1 MAVDRAFYVGEPP
14 YQMYVAQRAPEG
26 SARPVTALFI
36 HGAGHTGV
44 CWEFLPDGSEGWR
57 AAFLGRG
64 FPVSTVDL
72 PGHGRSPIPPDFPS
86 LRLDRAVAALVEL
99 VERIG
104 PVVLIGHSMGGHITD
119 RVVASL
125 SDEGRRAVR
134 AVVLVAPVSPPDL
147 AEGGGPRLEETEPV
161 RFGRETAFALFGKSE
176 RFPAAHFENYF
187 RSLVPESPAS
197 YNDFQQADGVPP
209 VGEGLYR
216 AIPSLIVGGEQDF
229 IPESNWQRRA
239 DYLGMELVMLGRD
252 WGMPGH
258 GHMLMLEENAHAIA
272 RRIIDWLETKGVG

>member
-1 MAVDRAFYVGEPP
+1 MAIDRAFYVGDPP
-14 YQMYVAQRAPEG
+14 YQMYVAQRVPDAN
-26 SARPVTALFI
+26 ARTVSTLFI

-44 CWEFLPDGSEGWR
+44 CWEFLPDGREGWR
-57 AAFLGRG
+57 AVFIRRG

-72 PGHGRSPIPPDFPS
+72 PGHGRSPMPPDFVS

-99 VERIG
+99 VEQGG

-125 SDEGRRAVR
+125 SGESRSAVR
-134 AVVLVAPVSPPDL
+134 AVVLIAPVSPPDL
-147 AEGGGPRLEETEPV
+147 VGEGSPLAEQAEPV
-161 RFGRETAFALFGKSE
+161 RFDRDTAFALFGKSDQ
-176 RFPAAHFENYF
+176 FPKAHFENYF

-197 YNDFQQADGVPP
+197 YNDFQQARGVPP

-216 AIPSLIVGGEQDF
+216 DIPSLIVGGEQDF
-229 IPESNWQRRA
+229 IPEAAWQRRA

-258 GHMLMLEENAHAIA
+258 GHMLMLEENTDAIA
-272 RRIIDWLETKGVG
+272 TRIIDWLEAKGVG

>member
-1 MAVDRAFYVGEPP
+1 MSDRAFYAGAPP
-14 YQMYVAQRAPEG
+14 YQMYVTQRIPASP
-26 SARPVTALFI
+26 SRPVSVLFI

-57 AAFLGRG
+57 ASFVQRG
-64 FPVSTVDL
+64 FPVYTVDL
-72 PGHGRSPIPPDFPS
+72 PGHGRSPLPPDFPT
-86 LRLDRAVAALVEL
+86 LGLGRAVAALAEV
-99 VERIG
+99 VQQAG
-104 PVVLIGHSMGGHITD
+104 PIILIGHSMGGHITD

-125 SDEGRRAVR
+125 SAEHRRNVR

-147 AEGGGPRLEETEPV
+147 ASGGPVREETEPV
-161 RFGRETAFALFGKSE
+161 RLEREMAFALFGKSE
-176 RFPAAHFENYF
+176 RFPAAHFENYY

-197 YNDFQQADGVPP
+197 YNEFQLARGVAP

-216 AIPSLIVGGEQDF
+216 DIPSLIVGGEQDF
-229 IPESNWQRRA
+229 IPEASWQRRA

-258 GHMLMLEENAHAIA
+258 GHMVMLEEGADAIA
-272 RRIIDWLETKGVG
+272 ARIIAWLEAKGVA